1 MSNSIFCDGVID
13 TVALTCSTGWQVVSA
28 APFDPATLDPIKIA
42 GAVGVGFFVLV
53 PLWAATIGLKYL
65 IQSIK

>member
-1 MSNSIFCDGVID
+1 MSNTISCAGVID
-13 TVALTCSTGWQVVSA
+13 LANLTCSTGWQVVSA
-28 APFDPATLDPIKIA
+28 VPFDPASLDPIKIA